1 MNPCCRPSE
10 TLARQGPTAIPGAVA
25 KSTLCRARL
34 RPSRTEA
41 LDRRDP
47 PGWAPVHE
55 LSGLGGR
62 AKDRIVPQ
70 HREGSGQDR
79 LSELLRPPDGKVA
92 DVVEV
97 GRLVRDRGLEI
108 DEPDVGVGRVEVAD
122 YGVVR
127 CERRGHGL
135 RTSPNL

>member
-47 PGWAPVHE
+47 PGWAPGHE

-62 AKDRIVPQ
+62 AKDRVVRQ
-70 HREGSGQDR
+70 HRGGSGQEG
-79 LSELLRPPDGKVA
+79 LSELLRPPAGKVEE
-92 DVVEV
+92 VRGV
-97 GRLVRDRGLEI
+97 GRLDR
-108 DEPDVGVGRVEVAD
+108 VG
-122 YGVVR
+122 
-127 CERRGHGL
+127 
-135 RTSPNL
+135 

>member
-55 LSGLGGR
+55 LSGLVGR

-79 LSELLRPPDGKVA
+79 LSEPLRTHYG
-92 DVVEV
+92 
-97 GRLVRDRGLEI
+97 
-108 DEPDVGVGRVEVAD
+108 EVASVD
-122 YGVVR
+122 EVCRIDMIHVQ
-127 CERRGHGL
+127 
-135 RTSPNL
+135 SID